1 MKFIVSKMF
10 LLVCIFTFAMNIEME
25 NANKYQKIGGNLRKI
40 REIKGIKQESIAKE
54 LGITTNGYGKIERG
68 ESAIKIDRLEQIASI
83 LGISALDIMQFNDSI
98 IFNINTMSNSAPN
111 GIVNNYALPNE
122 ERDLLL
128 AQIKS
133 LNEIIER
140 QNKMIDLLMKKAK

>member
-1 MKFIVSKMF
+1 
-10 LLVCIFTFAMNIEME
+10 MNIDME
-25 NANKYQKIGGNLRKI
+25 SLNKYQKIGGNLRKI
-40 REIKGIKQESIAKE
+40 RVIKGIKQESMAKE

-68 ESAIKIDRLEQIASI
+68 ESAINIDRLEQIATI
-83 LGISALDIMQFNDSI
+83 LGISAMDIMQFDESI

-111 GIVNNYALPNE
+111 GIVNNYSLTTE

-133 LNEIIER
+133 LNEIVER
-140 QNKMIDLLMKKAK
+140 QNKLIDLLMNKIQ

>member
-1 MKFIVSKMF
+1 MF
-10 LLVCIFTFAMNIEME
+10 LLVCIFTLTMNIDME
-25 NANKYQKIGGNLRKI
+25 NLNKYQKIGGNLRKI
-40 REIKGIKQESIAKE
+40 REIKGIKQESMAKE

-68 ESAIKIDRLEQIASI
+68 ESAINIDRLEQIATI
-83 LGISALDIMQFNDSI
+83 LGISAMDIMQFDESI

-111 GIVNNYALPNE
+111 GIVNNYSLTTE

-133 LNEIIER
+133 LNEVVER
-140 QNKMIDLLMKKAK
+140 QNKLIDLLMNKIQ

>member
-1 MKFIVSKMF
+1 
-10 LLVCIFTFAMNIEME
+10 MNIEME

-83 LGISALDIMQFNDSI
+83 LGISALDIMQFDDSI

>member
-1 MKFIVSKMF
+1 MF
-10 LLVCIFTFAMNIEME
+10 LLVCIFTLSMNIDME
-25 NANKYQKIGGNLRKI
+25 SLNKYQKIGGNLRKI
-40 REIKGIKQESIAKE
+40 REIKGIKQESMAKE

-68 ESAIKIDRLEQIASI
+68 ESAINIDRLEQIATI
-83 LGISALDIMQFNDSI
+83 LGISAMDIMHFDESI

-111 GIVNNYALPNE
+111 GIVNNYSLTTE

-133 LNEIIER
+133 LNEIVER
-140 QNKMIDLLMKKAK
+140 QNKLIDLLMNKIQ

>member
-1 MKFIVSKMF
+1 MF
-10 LLVCIFTFAMNIEME
+10 LLVCIFELSINVDME
-25 NANKYQKIGGNLRKI
+25 NLNKYQKIGDNLRKI
-40 REIKGIKQESIAKE
+40 REIKGIKQESMAKE

-68 ESAIKIDRLEQIASI
+68 ESAIKIDRLEQIANI
-83 LGISALDIMQFNDSI
+83 LGISAMDIMQFDDSI

-111 GIVNNYALPNE
+111 GIVNNYALPTE

-133 LNEIIER
+133 LNEVVDR
-140 QNKMIDLLMKKAK
+140 QNKLIDLLMKKIH

>member
-1 MKFIVSKMF
+1 MF
-10 LLVCIFTFAMNIEME
+10 LLVCIFTLSINVDME
-25 NANKYQKIGGNLRKI
+25 NINKYQKIGDNLRKI
-40 REIKGIKQESIAKE
+40 REIKGIKQESVAKQ

-68 ESAIKIDRLEQIASI
+68 ESAINIDRLEQIATI
-83 LGISALDIMQFNDSI
+83 LGISAMDIMQFDESI

-111 GIVNNYALPNE
+111 GIVNNYSLTTE

-133 LNEIIER
+133 LNEVVER
-140 QNKMIDLLMKKAK
+140 QNKLIDLLMNKIQ

>member
-1 MKFIVSKMF
+1 
-10 LLVCIFTFAMNIEME
+10 MNIDME
-25 NANKYQKIGGNLRKI
+25 NLNKYQKIGGNLRKI
-40 REIKGIKQESIAKE
+40 REIKGIKQESMAKE

-68 ESAIKIDRLEQIASI
+68 ESAINIDRLEQIATI
-83 LGISALDIMQFNDSI
+83 LGISAMDIMHFDESI

-111 GIVNNYALPNE
+111 GIVNNYSLTTE

-133 LNEIIER
+133 LNEVVER
-140 QNKMIDLLMKKAK
+140 QNKLIDLLMKKIH

>member
-1 MKFIVSKMF
+1 MF
-10 LLVCIFTFAMNIEME
+10 LLVCIFTLSINVDME
-25 NANKYQKIGGNLRKI
+25 NINKYQKIGDNLRKI
-40 REIKGIKQESIAKE
+40 REIKGIKQESVAKQ

-68 ESAIKIDRLEQIASI
+68 ESAINIDRLEQIATI
-83 LGISALDIMQFNDSI
+83 LGISAMDIMQFDESI

-111 GIVNNYALPNE
+111 GIVNNYSLTTE

-133 LNEIIER
+133 LNEVVDR
-140 QNKMIDLLMKKAK
+140 QNKLIDLLMNKIH

>member
-1 MKFIVSKMF
+1 MF
-10 LLVCIFTFAMNIEME
+10 LLVCIFTLTMNIDME
-25 NANKYQKIGGNLRKI
+25 NLNKYQKIGGNLRKI
-40 REIKGIKQESIAKE
+40 REIKGIKQESMAKE

-68 ESAIKIDRLEQIASI
+68 ESAINIDRLEQIATI
-83 LGISALDIMQFNDSI
+83 LGISAMDIMHFDESI

-111 GIVNNYALPNE
+111 GIVNNYSLTTE

-133 LNEIIER
+133 LNEVVER
-140 QNKMIDLLMKKAK
+140 QNKLIDLLMKKIH

>member
-1 MKFIVSKMF
+1 
-10 LLVCIFTFAMNIEME
+10 ME
-25 NANKYQKIGGNLRKI
+25 NLNKYQKIGDNLRKI
-40 REIKGIKQESIAKE
+40 REIKGIKQESMAKE

-68 ESAIKIDRLEQIASI
+68 ESAIKIDRLEQIANI
-83 LGISALDIMQFNDSI
+83 LGISAMDIMQFDDSI

-111 GIVNNYALPNE
+111 GIVNNYALPTE

-133 LNEIIER
+133 LNEVVDR
-140 QNKMIDLLMKKAK
+140 QNKLIDLLMKKIH